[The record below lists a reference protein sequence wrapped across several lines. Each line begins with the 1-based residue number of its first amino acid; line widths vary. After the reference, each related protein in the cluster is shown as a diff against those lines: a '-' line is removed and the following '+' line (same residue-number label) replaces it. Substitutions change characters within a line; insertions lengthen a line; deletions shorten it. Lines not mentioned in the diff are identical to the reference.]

1 MPLYIS
7 PPPSNPLFRA
17 LMAIIGLL
25 VMVGAFMFGL
35 AALLVLLAVGLVAGI
50 VFWVRLA
57 WIRRQLRREGI
68 EMPGFEKQTRHEDA
82 QVIEA
87 EYVVVERHS
96 EGRD

>member
-1 MPLYIS
+1 
-7 PPPSNPLFRA
+7 
-17 LMAIIGLL
+17 MAVIGLV

-50 VFWVRLA
+50 VVWLRLA
-57 WIRRQLRREGI
+57 WIQRQLRREGI
-68 EMPGFEKQTRHEDA
+68 EMPGFEKQAQHEDA